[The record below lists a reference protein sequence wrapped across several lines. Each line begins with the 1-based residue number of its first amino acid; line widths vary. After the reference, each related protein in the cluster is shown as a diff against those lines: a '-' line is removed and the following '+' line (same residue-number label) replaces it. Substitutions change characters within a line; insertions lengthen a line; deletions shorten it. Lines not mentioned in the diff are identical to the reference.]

1 MNLEYQFVIIPVS
14 ITTSAMFG
22 LHKLL
27 HLPFIGEE
35 VVSQMLTSLAAIIP
49 TSEDIPDIKDSLK
62 NAETPLDLL
71 IDYINFWARLTSI
84 DLIKIDK
91 SDGYIMSWDE
101 MNAIWISVLNILKE
115 NTSLPI
121 TVIEAVWLAIANIV
135 PEYQKV

>member
-1 MNLEYQFVIIPVS
+1 M
-14 ITTSAMFG
+14 
-22 LHKLL
+22 
-27 HLPFIGEE
+27 
-35 VVSQMLTSLAAIIP
+35 SQMLTSLAAIIP
-49 TSEDIPDIKDSLK
+49 KSEDIPDIKESLK
-62 NAETPLDLL
+62 YTTTPMDLL
-71 IDYINFWARLTSI
+71 VDYINYWARFTNI

-115 NTSLPI
+115 NTRLPI

>member
-27 HLPFIGEE
+27 YLPFIGGE

-62 NAETPLDLL
+62 NAGTPIDLL

-84 DLIKIDK
+84 DLIKI
-91 SDGYIMSWDE
+91 
-101 MNAIWISVLNILKE
+101 L
-115 NTSLPI
+115 
-121 TVIEAVWLAIANIV
+121 
-135 PEYQKV
+135 